1 MELAGV
7 LEGDTVRLNAR
18 ALDLGDR
25 LQVLVQVQVQ
35 VTLDSHSA
43 VPARM
48 GDESTQAPAVLDRRG
63 SD

>member
-25 LQVLVQVQVQ
+25 LQVLVQVQV
-35 VTLDSHSA
+35 TRDSHSA

>member
-25 LQVLVQVQVQ
+25 LQVLVQVQ